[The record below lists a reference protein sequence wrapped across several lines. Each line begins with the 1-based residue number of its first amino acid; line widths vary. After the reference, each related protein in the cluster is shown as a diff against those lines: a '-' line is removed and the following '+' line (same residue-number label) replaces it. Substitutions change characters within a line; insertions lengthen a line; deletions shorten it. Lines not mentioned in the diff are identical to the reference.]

1 MSENDLKAQRKYIT
15 DLIKNQLKIFRLN
28 GKSNQE
34 VTLSLPKVTSVNKTL
49 VKTILEEILKYKP
62 DIINCQELKCMD
74 SSIMILTIVLK

>member
-15 DLIKNQLKIFRLN
+15 DFIKNQLKIFRLN

-62 DIINCQELKCMD
+62 DIINYQELKCMD

>member
-1 MSENDLKAQRKYIT
+1 MSEKDIHTQKQYIT
-15 DLIKNQLKIFRLN
+15 ALIKNQLKIFKLN

-62 DIINCQELKCMD
+62 DIINYQELKCMD

>member
-15 DLIKNQLKIFRLN
+15 DLIKNQLKIFSLN

-49 VKTILEEILKYKP
+49 VKNILEEVLKYKP
-62 DIINCQELKCMD
+62 EFVNYQELKCMD

>member
-62 DIINCQELKCMD
+62 DIINYQ
-74 SSIMILTIVLK
+74 

>member
-1 MSENDLKAQRKYIT
+1 MSEKDIHTQKQYIT
-15 DLIKNQLKIFRLN
+15 ALIKNQLKIFSLN

-49 VKTILEEILKYKP
+49 VKNILEEVLKYKP
-62 DIINCQELKCMD
+62 EFVNYQELKCMD

>member
-49 VKTILEEILKYKP
+49 VKTILEEVLKYKP
-62 DIINCQELKCMD
+62 DIINYQ
-74 SSIMILTIVLK
+74 

>member
-49 VKTILEEILKYKP
+49 VKTILEEVLKYKP
-62 DIINCQELKCMD
+62 DIINYQELKCMD
-74 SSIMILTIVLK
+74 SSIMILTIMLK

>member
-1 MSENDLKAQRKYIT
+1 MSEKDLKAQRKYIT

-49 VKTILEEILKYKP
+49 VKIILEEVLKYKP
-62 DIINCQELKCMD
+62 DIIN
-74 SSIMILTIVLK
+74 

>member
-1 MSENDLKAQRKYIT
+1 MSEKDLKAQRKYIT

-49 VKTILEEILKYKP
+49 VKIILKEVLKYKP
-62 DIINCQELKCMD
+62 DIINYQELKCMD

>member
-1 MSENDLKAQRKYIT
+1 MSENDLNAQRKYIT

-62 DIINCQELKCMD
+62 DIINYQELKCMD

>member
-62 DIINCQELKCMD
+62 DIINYQELKCMD

>member
-1 MSENDLKAQRKYIT
+1 MSEKDLKAQRKYIT

-49 VKTILEEILKYKP
+49 VKNILEEVLKYKP
-62 DIINCQELKCMD
+62 EFVNYQELKCMD

>member
-1 MSENDLKAQRKYIT
+1 MSENDLKSQRKYIT
-15 DLIKNQLKIFRLN
+15 DLIKNQLKIFSLN

-49 VKTILEEILKYKP
+49 VKNILEEVLKYKP
-62 DIINCQELKCMD
+62 EFVNYQELKCMD

>member
-1 MSENDLKAQRKYIT
+1 MSEKDLKAQRKYIT

-49 VKTILEEILKYKP
+49 VKIILEEVLKYKP
-62 DIINCQELKCMD
+62 DIINYQELKCMD

>member
-34 VTLSLPKVTSVNKTL
+34 VTLSIPKVTSVNKTL

-62 DIINCQELKCMD
+62 DIINYQELKCMD

>member
-49 VKTILEEILKYKP
+49 VKTILEEVLKYKP
-62 DIINCQELKCMD
+62 DIINYQELKCMD

>member
-1 MSENDLKAQRKYIT
+1 MSENDLKVQRKYIT

-62 DIINCQELKCMD
+62 DIINYQELKCMD